1 MKRSTIEQSD
11 RLLTSFHKMGA
22 PIGNDCLKI
31 IINYK
36 IAPTGQNDTS
46 PRSIDYFPE

>member
-1 MKRSTIEQSD
+1 MWYIGMHMAQIKGKYLWKFSGPTKR
-11 RLLTSFHKMGA
+11 
-22 PIGNDCLKI
+22 
-31 IINYK
+31 K